1 MPEQGVINL
10 NKVLEYTM
18 KINYL
23 ILSTLAMISGCNG
36 SDSNND
42 IEVYISTGDLQCQEI
57 GLSISVSKSYLLD
70 ANVEVKNESCG
81 ALTQVAYA
89 AVCGGGTGKL
99 HVFTIDKADSQV
111 AENIG
116 FTIPDSSV
124 SEDDYEK
131 VACGV

>member
-1 MPEQGVINL
+1 
-10 NKVLEYTM
+10 M

-23 ILSTLAMISGCNG
+23 IMSTLVMISGCNE

-42 IEVYISTGDLQCQEI
+42 IEVYISTGELQCQEN
-57 GLSISVSKSYLLD
+57 GLSISVTKSYLLD

-81 ALTQVAYA
+81 YLTQFTYA

-99 HVFTIDKADSQV
+99 HVFTIDKTDSQV
-111 AENIG
+111 AKNIG

-124 SEDDYEK
+124 SEDDYIKLE
-131 VACGV
+131 CGI

>member
-1 MPEQGVINL
+1 
-10 NKVLEYTM
+10 M
-18 KINYL
+18 KKYCL
-23 ILSTLAMISGCNG
+23 ILSTLVLVFGCND

-42 IEVYISTGDLQCQEI
+42 IEVYISTGELQCQEN
-57 GLSISVSKSYLLD
+57 GLSISVTKSYLLD

-81 ALTQVAYA
+81 SLTQVVYPT
-89 AVCGGGTGKL
+89 VCGGGTGKL
-99 HVFTIDKADSQV
+99 HVFTIDKADTLV

-131 VACGV
+131 VECGI

>member
-1 MPEQGVINL
+1 
-10 NKVLEYTM
+10 M

-23 ILSTLAMISGCNG
+23 ILSTLIMVSGCNE
-36 SDSNND
+36 SDSSND
-42 IEVYISTGDLQCQEI
+42 IEVYISTGELQCQEN
-57 GLSISVSKSYLLD
+57 GLSISVTKSYLLD

-81 ALTQVAYA
+81 SLTQVVYP

-116 FTIPDSSV
+116 FTIPDSSI

-131 VACGV
+131 VECDI